1 MSILRGVAL
10 QSITTLARGKKI
22 SPEVL
27 CIGGPLNF
35 IPSLKECFADLL
47 DIDNSQLVLPPNSEY
62 FPVWGAALYNQDS
75 PETADLKEIIVRMEQ
90 KTSCRS
96 SSLPALFKDEND
108 YRQWKKNGKIKS
120 LNRVGLKQG
129 ETINCLLG
137 IDSGSTTTKI
147 VIIDTKGDIRY
158 SFYDS
163 NRGKPLKKVVE
174 GLGKF
179 FDEARSKD
187 VKTNFLAST
196 VTGYGEDLVK
206 SALNLDY
213 GVVETMAHLSGAQ
226 FVDPEVSFASTMNM
240 SLGEFSKAACMAE
253 FPSDLGTR
261 CTVFMNSKVKQSL
274 RENVSMGDIA
284 AGLAYLVVKNCHRLS
299 SSNLNCFLIKLVV
312 NCKVTTK

>member
-129 ETINCLLG
+129 ETINCFLG

-163 NRGKPLKKVVE
+163 NRGKPLKKVV
-174 GLGKF
+174 
-179 FDEARSKD
+179 
-187 VKTNFLAST
+187 
-196 VTGYGEDLVK
+196 
-206 SALNLDY
+206 
-213 GVVETMAHLSGAQ
+213 
-226 FVDPEVSFASTMNM
+226 
-240 SLGEFSKAACMAE
+240 
-253 FPSDLGTR
+253 
-261 CTVFMNSKVKQSL
+261 
-274 RENVSMGDIA
+274 
-284 AGLAYLVVKNCHRLS
+284 
-299 SSNLNCFLIKLVV
+299 
-312 NCKVTTK
+312 